1 MSSASCTLYII
12 KCIPLRASELARV
25 RKILDEKVSVMEK
38 MLADLEPTEDKSLLA
53 GQLLSEEED
62 RGQLP
67 PPGGEAD
74 LVGPIGKTV
83 MDQVSS
89 SLQLADDEGLL
100 APSLATFPLVLQL
113 SDLDCPK
120 FCINIQVV
128 CCVSLEYF

>member
-1 MSSASCTLYII
+1 M
-12 KCIPLRASELARV
+12 